1 MSEELTKVNET
12 IGELNGHL
20 ENYRK
25 EQTAI
30 QEEVGDLRASI
41 PVEIQKAQDE
51 IIAEIVPKIM
61 EHQEFV
67 NLQKSN
73 DETRAFIERMTAHN
87 ESVGIDTTEQRAA
100 WYDYLANGLEP
111 DARTGDRGL
120 SERSRAYYNSEAVI
134 KETRKLQEDTDWK
147 GGVFVHPELSGEVIK
162 LANFINPLPGIC
174 RNINLSG
181 TNAITFP
188 KRTSL
193 PTAYRTGEGEAGA
206 ESNSE
211 YGSQTITAH
220 NLQVVTKVTRDLL
233 ADVSLMESFITQDAG
248 EALGLKIGT
257 EIITGSAGAG
267 LEGITVNAD
276 IESIA
281 GAETVANTITSVD
294 FAELYGALPTQYRG
308 NSTFL
313 LNSAS
318 MTSVMKMQST
328 TGAFIWQETL
338 RDGPAGTIVGRP
350 YQINEAIDS
359 EGSGKYPVFLGDFT
373 RGYFVV
379 NRTPIEVIRDP
390 LSSKPNIEFMFIMR
404 NGGAVVTAEAIK
416 KLSI

>member
-25 EQTAI
+25 EQTSI

-193 PTAYRTGEGEAGA
+193 PTAYRTGEGEAGS

-318 MTSVMKMQST
+318 MT
-328 TGAFIWQETL
+328 
-338 RDGPAGTIVGRP
+338 
-350 YQINEAIDS
+350 
-359 EGSGKYPVFLGDFT
+359 
-373 RGYFVV
+373 
-379 NRTPIEVIRDP
+379 
-390 LSSKPNIEFMFIMR
+390 LSLIHI
-404 NGGAVVTAEAIK
+404 
-416 KLSI
+416 